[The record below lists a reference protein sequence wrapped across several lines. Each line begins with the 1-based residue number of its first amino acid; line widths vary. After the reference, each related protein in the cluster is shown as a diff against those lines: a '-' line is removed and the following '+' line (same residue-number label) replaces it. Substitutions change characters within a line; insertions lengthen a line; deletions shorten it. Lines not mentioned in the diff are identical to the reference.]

1 MNENNLNENVINNE
15 NNVSKIIV
23 PEGSPKEK
31 NKKRKAKFLI
41 CGVLVII
48 AIAVG
53 LYVGYK
59 KLNNDPMGIYKDSI
73 NGLYKILNNAIN
85 ESKDKNLD
93 SIDISKEP
101 FVFELNGKLESDMP
115 ELKNF
120 TGLNYHIATGMDLA
134 NKKINVGLDIK
145 DNKDS
150 LVNLILS
157 VIDKNIYLKIFDK
170 VLDLGEEDIFGN
182 IDLNTSFSVNGN
194 SAKFDYDNYSYILKE
209 FKTIIIDSLDKNKF
223 AMEEET
229 ITINGKEYKAKKA
242 IYNLDKENMERTLK
256 FIKERILKDDKL
268 ITAISESIGITE
280 TELKDA
286 LNEEI
291 DMNGYNDIKINLYTD
306 KLNNLIA
313 GSTTINNSEIRF
325 DCVND
330 EVNFEIKD
338 DSNSLKVVK
347 EKNDNI
353 VISYNENSSQLFKI
367 TFEGNDKNFKIP
379 FLFNIEGSTIS
390 GTIELKNIETSKD
403 SASADIIFSLNTM
416 IENQKIDFTIDG
428 NYRVAK
434 TNIETLDTTNSIKID
449 DITEE
454 EAMEI
459 FEKLGTL
466 LERFGLSDFIGSTI

>member
-1 MNENNLNENVINNE
+1 MNENELNSETISNENGLSQIV
-15 NNVSKIIV
+15 V

-85 ESKDKNLD
+85 ESKDKSLD

-229 ITINGKEYKAKKA
+229 ITINNKEYKAKKA
-242 IYNLDKENMERTLK
+242 IYNLDKENMERTIK

-338 DSNSLKVVK
+338 DSNSLKIIK

-353 VISYNENSSQLFKI
+353 VITYNENSSQLFKI

-466 LERFGLSDFIGSTI
+466 FERFGLSDIVGSLM

>member
-1 MNENNLNENVINNE
+1 MNENELNEATINNE
-15 NNVSKIIV
+15 NSVSEIV
-23 PEGSPKEK
+23 VPNESSKEK

-41 CGVLVII
+41 CGILVII
-48 AIAVG
+48 AIAIG

-73 NGLYKILNNAIN
+73 NGLYKVLNNALK
-85 ESKDKNLD
+85 ESKDKSLD

-101 FVFELNGKLESDMP
+101 FVLELNGKLESDMP

-120 TGLNYHIATGMDLA
+120 TGLNYNLTAGMDLA
-134 NKKINVGLDIK
+134 NKKMNIGLDIEE
-145 DNKDS
+145 NKDS
-150 LVNLILS
+150 LINLILS
-157 VIDKNIYLKIFDK
+157 VVDKNIYLKIFDK
-170 VLDLGEEDIFGN
+170 VLDLGEEDVFGN
-182 IDLNTSFSVNGN
+182 MDLDTYFSVNGN

-223 AMEEET
+223 NMEEET
-229 ITINGKEYKAKKA
+229 ITISGKEYKAKKA
-242 IYNLDKENMERTLK
+242 IYNLDKENMERTIK

-268 ITAISESIGITE
+268 ITAISESIGVTE
-280 TELKDA
+280 IELKDA
-286 LNEEI
+286 LNKET
-291 DMNGYNDIKINLYTD
+291 DTNGYSDIKINLYAD

-313 GSTTINNSEIRF
+313 GSTTIDNGEIRF

-338 DSNSLKVVK
+338 DSNSLKIIK

-353 VISYNENSSQLFKI
+353 VITYNENRSQLFKI

-379 FLFNIEGSTIS
+379 FEINIEGNNIS

-403 SASADIIFSLNTM
+403 SASANIIFSLDAM
-416 IENQKIDFTIDG
+416 IENQKINFKLDG
-428 NYRVAK
+428 NYRIAK
-434 TNIETLDTTNSIKID
+434 TNIETLDTSNSIKID

-459 FEKLGTL
+459 FDKLGKL
-466 LERFGLSDFIGSTI
+466 FERFGLSDIVGSLM